1 MKTFKLINKNGEAI
15 NKFKS
20 DSLEESIEYFS
31 EVKKLTKKELLKI
44 YNVVEDEDRGINR

>member
-15 NKFKS
+15 NRFKS

-31 EVKKLTKKELLKI
+31 EVKKLTKKLLLSSGERKLI
-44 YNVVEDEDRGINR
+44 LRSLGKE